1 MTLEILE
8 SLLMIGAIGIS
19 FLSILWMLG
28 TKDRHKIIR
37 ILQTLTKLLED
48 CCNGDGKGTKDKG
61 GDTL

>member
-8 SLLMIGAIGIS
+8 SLLAIGAIGIS

-28 TKDRHKIIR
+28 TKDRHKIIK
-37 ILQTLTKLLED
+37 ILQTLTKLLEEQ
-48 CCNGDGKGTKDKG
+48 CNGKDEGTKHKG